1 MCPSDY
7 DDARQTDSDCGND
20 PEYRPEVENP
30 PATPASPQLTGG
42 EGPSTST
49 ADRRTQRQK
58 NKQARQDSLD
68 AARKELK
75 AISHLLTS
83 PTREEDDD
91 EISRPKPPKKREYQR
106 HTPSVV
112 WDHFKKSGTGTEEK
126 VQCNYC
132 IKYWRNL
139 SGSTST
145 PLKHLRGTHYDKL
158 TDEQKKKCQM
168 MVKRV
173 TKMVQCQR

>member
-58 NKQARQDSLD
+58 NKQARLDSLD

-91 EISRPKPPKKREYQR
+91 EISRPKPPKKGNTNVIRL
-106 HTPSVV
+106 V
-112 WDHFKKSGTGTEEK
+112 WYGTISKSL
-126 VQCNYC
+126 VQVLRR
-132 IKYWRNL
+132 KYNVIIVL
-139 SGSTST
+139 NIGVIS
-145 PLKHLRGTHYDKL
+145 
-158 TDEQKKKCQM
+158 
-168 MVKRV
+168 
-173 TKMVQCQR
+173 